1 MAAEPSFFVAREHA
15 RKLFKL
21 VKKLLVDDLGG
32 ERCFWETAVEAVF
45 VCPFVCLVLCVLRW
59 VIFNDRKVAQSEAPP
74 KDLGYLY
81 LYKRIDS

>member
-1 MAAEPSFFVAREHA
+1 MSERHICLVRSSAKIALVILCKSQLVV
-15 RKLFKL
+15 LFQNFIYL
-21 VKKLLVDDLGG
+21 FIYLFILY
-32 ERCFWETAVEAVF
+32 F
-45 VCPFVCLVLCVLRW
+45 PFVCLVLCVLRW

>member
-1 MAAEPSFFVAREHA
+1 MSERPICLVRSSANCFGEFVEVTTCCIYLELY
-15 RKLFKL
+15 LFIY
-21 VKKLLVDDLGG
+21 LL
-32 ERCFWETAVEAVF
+32 FIYF
-45 VCPFVCLVLCVLRW
+45 PFVCLVLCVLRW

>member
-1 MAAEPSFFVAREHA
+1 MSERHICLVRSSAKIALVTLCKSQLVAYSRT
-15 RKLFKL
+15 LFIYL
-21 VKKLLVDDLGG
+21 
-32 ERCFWETAVEAVF
+32 FIIYF
-45 VCPFVCLVLCVLRW
+45 PFVCLVLCVLRW

>member
-1 MAAEPSFFVAREHA
+1 MSERHICLVRSSAKIALVNLCKSQLAAYSRT
-15 RKLFKL
+15 LFIY
-21 VKKLLVDDLGG
+21 V
-32 ERCFWETAVEAVF
+32 
-45 VCPFVCLVLCVLRW
+45 PLVLCVHRW

>member
-1 MAAEPSFFVAREHA
+1 MSERHICLVRSSAKIALVILCKSQLVV
-15 RKLFKL
+15 LFQNFIYL
-21 VKKLLVDDLGG
+21 FILY
-32 ERCFWETAVEAVF
+32 F
-45 VCPFVCLVLCVLRW
+45 PFVCLVLCVLRW

>member
-1 MAAEPSFFVAREHA
+1 MSERHICLVRSSAKIALMNLCKSQLVAYSRT
-15 RKLFKL
+15 LFIY
-21 VKKLLVDDLGG
+21 LL
-32 ERCFWETAVEAVF
+32 FIYF
-45 VCPFVCLVLCVLRW
+45 PFVCLVLCVLRW

>member
-1 MAAEPSFFVAREHA
+1 MSERPICLVRSSANGFLVNLWKSQLVAYSRT
-15 RKLFKL
+15 LFIY
-21 VKKLLVDDLGG
+21 LLYIY
-32 ERCFWETAVEAVF
+32 F
-45 VCPFVCLVLCVLRW
+45 PFVCLVLCVLRW